1 MDTAYVE
8 YKCCKM
14 ENKHNVLD
22 DRVYLLHILDGI
34 RKVTGLGNNV
44 MLKDLPKRISDLLG
58 RKQFKQRTLQK
69 NILKLKRKIHN
80 SSSESSP

>member
-1 MDTAYVE
+1 
-8 YKCCKM
+8 M

-44 MLKDLPKRISDLLG
+44 MLKDLPKRIGDLLG

-80 SSSESSP
+80 SSAESSP